1 MKPAMFL
8 HLIPRRIQHLLG
20 RLDAA
25 RWTRGADLAVAGSAI
40 LPRPVDLAA
49 GSALPLVAV
58 VTGECFGAP
67 GGAWEQR
74 WFRIDVPA
82 THAGADRVLFW
93 RCQGETTVW
102 LDGEAWAGLDVG
114 HDSCAIP
121 DHACTLWLDCGT
133 YQTFMGGN
141 AQTPM
146 SDLPCRFTGA
156 WLATR
161 AQPAWDAFFDLD
173 ALVMLMQH
181 VTDQDALRAH
191 RMTNP
196 IAYKLLPRLDRACD
210 AFERDGIAAC
220 AEALRAIR
228 QDFPAESWQDT
239 ATIVGHSHLD
249 LVWLWPEIEGER
261 KAVHTAATAMRLLER
276 YPEFI
281 FSYSQPASY
290 AAIARRAPGLALRI
304 GAAIRAGRWEAT
316 GAMEVESDTH
326 LPCGEALLRAVL
338 IGQRGFTA
346 LRGSPSTVCWLPDTF
361 GFTACLPQI
370 LAAAGVRA
378 FATTKLGWSEVTTFP
393 YRSFRW
399 RSPDGSEVIAHN
411 SAHHPNGEMTLGQLS
426 FSSSQ
431 NRQADAFPD
440 MLLPQGYG
448 DGGGGPTEAMC
459 ERARR
464 LADLAQSPTARWGT
478 VEDWFA
484 RLDERA
490 DRLPVYDGELYLE
503 RHQGILTSQARAK
516 ALYRDAEVA
525 LQLHESVR
533 VRTGG
538 AALSDDDW
546 RRVVF
551 YQFHDALP
559 GSSIAL
565 VYEQMEAELQRFVD
579 ARIATVGDELAV
591 AFAGAHACMY
601 NAAPVPRRALVALP
615 GVSAPAIR
623 CADASLPVQVVAG
636 VAYASMPLPALAS
649 VAWEACVEVP
659 SAPTLTASHAH
670 LSSDRVQARFSSS
683 GGLESLHIDGWHL
696 PLSGNAGLAL
706 HREGTGGDAWDI
718 HPQAL
723 SVTTALPAL
732 AMTADASGPVL
743 ARVSGSAS
751 IGTRST
757 VRLSYSLVADVPW
770 LQVDLD
776 IDWREDASWL
786 RFRLPTTLRGRH
798 ARFGTPFGSVLRP
811 AQPGDDAQEARW
823 EVPGSR
829 WAAVTDDG
837 GDGAAIITAAKY
849 GWSCRDG
856 VLHLSLLRAPDAPA
870 PGADRGRHHIRFAI
884 GRHRA
889 RSDDG
894 AQTTAAEADLLY
906 LPVPTYR
913 GSASGPAPISLLP
926 GSSLAPAWI
935 LPGSL
940 GGVLRLHEVSGLG
953 GVARVRAAGPAPW
966 LVDVHGARIGTL
978 ESDGLDVWRFAY
990 TPGQLLS
997 IAFA

>member
-1 MKPAMFL
+1 MRQLNPLL

-20 RLDAA
+20 LLDGA
-25 RWTRGADLAVAGSAI
+25 RWRRDAELTVTGSQVLAT
-40 LPRPVDLAA
+40 PVDHTAA
-49 GSALPLVAV
+49 GGLDYAPV
-58 VTGECFGAP
+58 AP
-67 GGAWEQR
+67 GDFFGPPGGGWQQR

-82 THAGADRVLFW
+82 ASAGERVLFW
-93 RCQGETTVW
+93 QCQGETTVW
-102 LDGEAWAGLDVG
+102 IAGEAWAGLDVG
-114 HDSCAIP
+114 HNYCAIP
-121 DHACTLWLDCGT
+121 QHACTLWLDCGT

-146 SDLPCRFTGA
+146 SDLPCRFRGA

-161 AQPAWDAFFDLD
+161 VEPAWEAFFDLE

-181 VTDQDALRAH
+181 VTDGDALRAH
-191 RMTNP
+191 RPTNP
-196 IAYKLLPRLDRACD
+196 IAYKLLPQLERAADR
-210 AFERDGIAAC
+210 FEQEGLAAC
-220 AEALRAIR
+220 ADELRAIR
-228 QDFPAESWQDT
+228 ARYPAESWQDV

-290 AAIARRAPGLALRI
+290 AAIARRAPGLSRRI
-304 GAAIRAGRWEAT
+304 GAAIAAGRWEAT
-316 GAMEVESDTH
+316 GGMEVESDTH

-338 IGQRGFTA
+338 IGQRGFIA
-346 LRGSPSTVCWLPDTF
+346 LRGTPSTVCWLPDTF

-370 LAAAGVRA
+370 LAAAGVRG
-378 FATTKLGWSEVTTFP
+378 FFTTKLGWSEVTTFP
-393 YRSFRW
+393 FRHFRW

-426 FSSSQ
+426 FSSAR
-431 NRQADAFPD
+431 NRQAEAFPD
-440 MLLPQGYG
+440 LLLPQGYG

-464 LADLAQSPTARWGT
+464 LANLAQSPTARWGT
-478 VEDWFA
+478 AEDYFT
-484 RLDERA
+484 RLGAQA
-490 DRLPVYDGELYLE
+490 DQLPVYDGELYLE

-516 ALYRDAEVA
+516 GLYRDAEVA

-538 AALSDDDW
+538 AALGDDDW

-565 VYEQMEAELQRFVD
+565 VYTEMEAELERFVGT
-579 ARIATVGDELAV
+579 RVATVSEELAA
-591 AFAGAHACMY
+591 AFPGAHDCVY

-615 GVSAPAIR
+615 GLTTPAIR
-623 CADASLPVQVVAG
+623 CAGEVLPVQVVAG

-649 VAWEACVEVP
+649 VAWEA
-659 SAPTLTASHAH
+659 APAAPAAADLTASPTR
-670 LSSDRVQARFSSS
+670 LSSDRVQARFSAT
-683 GGLESLHIDGWHL
+683 GGLEALQIDGWDM
-696 PLSGNAGLAL
+696 PLAAAAGLAL
-706 HREGTGGDAWDI
+706 HHEGTGGDAWDI

-723 SVTTALPAL
+723 SLTTALPPMAF
-732 AMTADASGPVL
+732 TAEASGPVL
-743 ARVSGSAS
+743 ARISGSSA
-751 IGTRST
+751 IGVRSSS
-757 VRLSYSLVADVPW
+757 RLSYSILAGVPW
-770 LQVDLD
+770 LLVDLD

-786 RFRLPTTLRGRH
+786 RFRLPTALRGRQ
-798 ARFGTPFGSVLRP
+798 ARFGTPFGSVLRA

-837 GDGAAIITAAKY
+837 GDGAAVISAAKY
-849 GWSCRDG
+849 GWFCRDG
-856 VLHLSLLRAPDAPA
+856 ALHLSLLRAPDGPA

-884 GRHRA
+884 GRHRP
-889 RSDDG
+889 RSDG
-894 AQTTAAEADLLY
+894 HQQTTAGDADLLY
-906 LPVPTYR
+906 LPTPTYR
-913 GSASGPAPISLLP
+913 GAACGPAPIQLLP

-935 LPGSL
+935 LPAAS

-953 GVARVRAAGPAPW
+953 GVARIRASGPAPR
-966 LVDVHGARIGTL
+966 LVDVHGATL
-978 ESDGLDVWRFAY
+978 AALAPDGEDCWRFAY
-990 TPGQLLS
+990 APSQLIS
-997 IAFA
+997 IAFG